1 MSVNNTKV
9 MLQNSFIRRL
19 WCLTI
24 VMTICSTVC
33 VLTTGAQT
41 DRAYIRKG
49 NRTMRAGAEG
59 GAVDSEVSYRKALSV
74 NSSNAQAMYN
84 LGCALMA
91 QQKDSAAMECF
102 QKSVNAEK
110 SKIRKAM
117 AYHNMGVILQRQQQ
131 YGGAI
136 EQYKQALRLRPNDNE
151 TRYNLVLC
159 QRQNRNNQ
167 NNQNNQ
173 NNNSGG
179 DNNKDNKDKNKDNK
193 DQNKDKNK
201 DNQDKDNQNKKEQEN
216 KNQLSKDNAE
226 RLLNAAMQE
235 EKQTQQRLKKAMSQP
250 KRKNLQKNW

>member
-1 MSVNNTKV
+1 

-74 NSSNAQAMYN
+74 NSYNAQAMYN

-167 NNQNNQ
+167 NNQNN
-173 NNNSGG
+173 NSGG
-179 DNNKDNKDKNKDNK
+179 DNNKDNKDKNKDKK

>member
-24 VMTICSTVC
+24 VMAICSTVC

-74 NSSNAQAMYN
+74 NSYNAQAMYN

-167 NNQNNQ
+167 NNQNN
-173 NNNSGG
+173 NSGG
-179 DNNKDNKDKNKDNK
+179 DNNKDNKDKNKNKK

-201 DNQDKDNQNKKEQEN
+201 DNQDKDKQNKKEQEN

>member
-33 VLTTGAQT
+33 VLTAGAQT

-167 NNQNNQ
+167 NNQNN
-173 NNNSGG
+173 NSGG

-193 DQNKDKNK
+193 DQNKDKIK
-201 DNQDKDNQNKKEQEN
+201 DKQDKDNQNKKEQEN

-250 KRKNLQKNW
+250 KRKNLQKNR

>member
-49 NRTMRAGAEG
+49 NRAMRAGAEG

-74 NSSNAQAMYN
+74 NSYNAQAMYN

-167 NNQNNQ
+167 NNQNN
-173 NNNSGG
+173 NSGG
-179 DNNKDNKDKNKDNK
+179 DNNKDNKDKNKDKK

-201 DNQDKDNQNKKEQEN
+201 DNHDKDKQNKKEQEN

>member
-59 GAVDSEVSYRKALSV
+59 GAVDSEVFYRKALSV
-74 NSSNAQAMYN
+74 NNYNAQAMYN

-193 DQNKDKNK
+193 DKNKDKNK
-201 DNQDKDNQNKKEQEN
+201 DNQDKDKQNKKEQEN

>member
-74 NSSNAQAMYN
+74 NNYNAQAMYN

-167 NNQNNQ
+167 NNQNN
-173 NNNSGG
+173 NSGG

-201 DNQDKDNQNKKEQEN
+201 DNQDKDKQNKKEQEN

>member
-33 VLTTGAQT
+33 VLTTVAQT

-74 NSSNAQAMYN
+74 NSYNAQAMYN

-167 NNQNNQ
+167 NNQNN
-173 NNNSGG
+173 NSGG
-179 DNNKDNKDKNKDNK
+179 DNNKDNKDKNKDKK

-201 DNQDKDNQNKKEQEN
+201 DNQDKDKQNKKEQEN

>member
-159 QRQNRNNQ
+159 QRQNRNK
-167 NNQNNQ
+167 QNNQ

-179 DNNKDNKDKNKDNK
+179 DNN
-193 DQNKDKNK
+193 
-201 DNQDKDNQNKKEQEN
+201 KDNQNKKEQEN

>member
-59 GAVDSEVSYRKALSV
+59 GAVDSEVFYRKALSV
-74 NSSNAQAMYN
+74 NNYNAQAMYN

-167 NNQNNQ
+167 NNQNN
-173 NNNSGG
+173 NSGG

-201 DNQDKDNQNKKEQEN
+201 DKQDKDNQNKKEQEN

>member
-1 MSVNNTKV
+1 M
-9 MLQNSFIRRL
+9 
-19 WCLTI
+19 TI

-167 NNQNNQ
+167 NNQNN
-173 NNNSGG
+173 NSGG

-193 DQNKDKNK
+193 DKNKDKNK

>member
-159 QRQNRNNQ
+159 QRQNRNS
-167 NNQNNQ
+167 QNNQ

>member
-1 MSVNNTKV
+1 
-9 MLQNSFIRRL
+9 
-19 WCLTI
+19 
-24 VMTICSTVC
+24 
-33 VLTTGAQT
+33 
-41 DRAYIRKG
+41 
-49 NRTMRAGAEG
+49 
-59 GAVDSEVSYRKALSV
+59 
-74 NSSNAQAMYN
+74 
-84 LGCALMA
+84 
-91 QQKDSAAMECF
+91 MECF

-167 NNQNNQ
+167 NNQNN
-173 NNNSGG
+173 NSGG

-201 DNQDKDNQNKKEQEN
+201 DKQDKDNQNKKEQEN

>member
-74 NSSNAQAMYN
+74 NSYNAQAMYN

-102 QKSVNAEK
+102 QKSVNVEK

-167 NNQNNQ
+167 NNQNN
-173 NNNSGG
+173 NSGG
-179 DNNKDNKDKNKDNK
+179 DNNKDNKDKNKDKK

-201 DNQDKDNQNKKEQEN
+201 DNQDKDKQNKKEQEN

>member
-9 MLQNSFIRRL
+9 MLQNSFIKRI

-24 VMTICSTVC
+24 VMTVCSTVC
-33 VLTTGAQT
+33 VLTIGAQN

-59 GAVDSEVSYRKALSV
+59 GAVASEVAYRKALSA

-159 QRQNRNNQ
+159 QRQNK

-179 DNNKDNKDKNKDNK
+179 DKDKNKDNK
-193 DQNKDKNK
+193 DNNKNKDQDKDKNK

>member
-9 MLQNSFIRRL
+9 MLQHSFIKRL
-19 WCLTI
+19 LCLTI

-33 VLTTGAQT
+33 VLSIGAQA

-59 GAVDSEVSYRKALSV
+59 GANTSEVAYRKALSA
-74 NSSNAQAMYN
+74 NGANAQAMYN

-91 QQKDSAAMECF
+91 QQKDSAAMDCF
-102 QKSVNAEK
+102 QKSVNLEK
-110 SKIRKAM
+110 SKARKAM

-167 NNQNNQ
+167 NNKD

-179 DNNKDNKDKNKDNK
+179 DNNKNNKDNKDKNKDKDNNK
-193 DQNKDKNK
+193 E
-201 DNQDKDNQNKKEQEN
+201 NQDKDKQDKQNKQEPEN
-216 KNQLSKDNAE
+216 KNQLSKENAE

>member
-193 DQNKDKNK
+193 DKNKDKNK

>member
-193 DQNKDKNK
+193 DKNNDKNK

>member
-74 NSSNAQAMYN
+74 NSYNAQAMYN

-136 EQYKQALRLRPNDNE
+136 EQYKQAFRLRPNDNE
-151 TRYNLVLC
+151 TRYNLVLF
-159 QRQNRNNQ
+159 QRQNR

-193 DQNKDKNK
+193 NQNKDKNK

>member
-193 DQNKDKNK
+193 DKNKDKNK
-201 DNQDKDNQNKKEQEN
+201 DNQDKDKQNKKEQEN

>member
-1 MSVNNTKV
+1 
-9 MLQNSFIRRL
+9 
-19 WCLTI
+19 
-24 VMTICSTVC
+24 
-33 VLTTGAQT
+33 
-41 DRAYIRKG
+41 
-49 NRTMRAGAEG
+49 
-59 GAVDSEVSYRKALSV
+59 
-74 NSSNAQAMYN
+74 
-84 LGCALMA
+84 
-91 QQKDSAAMECF
+91 MECF

-167 NNQNNQ
+167 NNQNN
-173 NNNSGG
+173 NSGG
-179 DNNKDNKDKNKDNK
+179 DNNKDNKDKNYQNKFNDEQKYKKDFSNSSPF
-193 DQNKDKNK
+193 NKDKNK

>member
-167 NNQNNQ
+167 NNQNN
-173 NNNSGG
+173 NSGG

-193 DQNKDKNK
+193 DNKDKNKDKNK
-201 DNQDKDNQNKKEQEN
+201 DNQDKDKQNKKEQEN

>member
-167 NNQNNQ
+167 NNQNN
-173 NNNSGG
+173 NSGG
-179 DNNKDNKDKNKDNK
+179 DNNKDNKDNVSKAEFLKWFKPLLDALKDLGGTATP
-193 DQNKDKNK
+193 
-201 DNQDKDNQNKKEQEN
+201 KEAREKIIEN
-216 KNQLSKDNAE
+216 ED
-226 RLLNAAMQE
+226 
-235 EKQTQQRLKKAMSQP
+235 
-250 KRKNLQKNW
+250 

>member
-1 MSVNNTKV
+1 M
-9 MLQNSFIRRL
+9 
-19 WCLTI
+19 TI

-167 NNQNNQ
+167 NNQNN
-173 NNNSGG
+173 NSGG

-193 DQNKDKNK
+193 DKNKDKNK
-201 DNQDKDNQNKKEQEN
+201 DNQDKDNQNKKEQEK

>member
-41 DRAYIRKG
+41 DRAYIRTG

-167 NNQNNQ
+167 NNQK
-173 NNNSGG
+173 NNSGG

-201 DNQDKDNQNKKEQEN
+201 DKQDKDNQNKKEQEN

>member
-1 MSVNNTKV
+1 M
-9 MLQNSFIRRL
+9 
-19 WCLTI
+19 TI

-74 NSSNAQAMYN
+74 NSYNAQAMYN

-167 NNQNNQ
+167 NNQNN
-173 NNNSGG
+173 NSGG
-179 DNNKDNKDKNKDNK
+179 DNNKDNKDKNKDKK

-201 DNQDKDNQNKKEQEN
+201 DNHDKDKQNKKEQEN

-250 KRKNLQKNW
+250 KRKNLQKSW

>member
-33 VLTTGAQT
+33 VLTIGAQT

-167 NNQNNQ
+167 NNQNN
-173 NNNSGG
+173 NSGG

-201 DNQDKDNQNKKEQEN
+201 DKQDKDNQKKKEQEN